1 MAAQFATV
9 DDYIGSFPQDVQDV
23 LQRIRST
30 IRNVVPDAGEKIS
43 YNIPTITVDGRYL
56 VYFAGW
62 KNHVSVYPVPIGDEA
77 FEQEIAPYQE
87 AKGTLKFPLRKPIPY
102 DLIERVAIRLLEQR
116 RDTSP

>member
-9 DDYIGSFPQDVQDV
+9 DDYIASFPQDVQEV
-23 LQRIRST
+23 LRRIRST
-30 IRNVVPDAGEKIS
+30 IHNVVPDAGEKIA

-77 FEQEIAPYQE
+77 LEQEVAPYQD
-87 AKGTLKFPLRKPIPY
+87 AKGTLKFPLQKPIPY

-116 RDTSP
+116 RDDSS